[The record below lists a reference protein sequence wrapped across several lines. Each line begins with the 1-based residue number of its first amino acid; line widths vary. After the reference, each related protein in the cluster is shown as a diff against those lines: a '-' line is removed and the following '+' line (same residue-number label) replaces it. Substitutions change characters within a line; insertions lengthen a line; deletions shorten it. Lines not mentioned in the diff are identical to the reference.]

1 MALKSSNFYKFIFDG
16 GQEYTVTHES
26 EEIKS
31 VISAV
36 SDGLLNLDYIKLQYQ
51 ESEPLYV
58 KKNRLFSIQ
67 KLSPKTIGT
76 QTRVWRLT

>member
-36 SDGLLNLDYIKLQYQ
+36 SDGLLNLDIL
-51 ESEPLYV
+51 
-58 KKNRLFSIQ
+58 NFSIKRVNLFMLRKIDCSRFRSYHQ
-67 KLSPKTIGT
+67 K
-76 QTRVWRLT
+76 Q